1 MKFLLI
7 VLFAVG
13 IAQIKPLWADAGVSQ
28 RILVLTQHVEQDT
41 DNPAPRLQRA
51 LAYME
56 NNQPE
61 LAMADIRLAESLGD
75 PVEAAYVHG
84 VLLYRQ
90 QDYKAARPYFDRY
103 LKAYPEQWTALSY
116 RARLLR
122 DIGEER
128 LALIDYEALIRLNDT
143 LDPGYY
149 VAAARLLAGLPER
162 GVDDALS
169 LLDER
174 IAQRGPIS
182 SLQRYAIDLEKQRG
196 DYKAAIARMALLDE
210 KLRATP
216 QWQLEIAELL
226 LLAGR
231 GEEALAYLDVAQ
243 EQLEAA
249 RMTVVNQQL
258 LATAQQLQ
266 KQVSEQAQAAA
277 HPAAD

>member
-1 MKFLLI
+1 MKLLLI
-7 VLFAVG
+7 ALIAVC
-13 IAQIKPLWADAGVSQ
+13 IAPVNPLWADAGVSQ
-28 RILVLTQHVEQDT
+28 RILVLTQQVDR
-41 DNPAPRLQRA
+41 DPGNPAPRLQRA

-61 LAMADIRLAESLGD
+61 LAMADVRLAESLGD
-75 PVEAAYVHG
+75 PVEAAYIHG
-84 VLLYRQ
+84 VLLYQ
-90 QDYKAARPYFDRY
+90 QRDYNAARPYFDRY
-103 LKAYPEQWTALSY
+103 LQAYPEQWTALSY

-122 DIGEER
+122 DIGEKR
-128 LALIDYEALIRLNDT
+128 LALMDYEALIRLNDA

-149 VAAARLLAGLPER
+149 VAAARLMAELPGR

-231 GEEALAYLDVAQ
+231 GDEALAYLDVAQ
-243 EQLEAA
+243 EQIESA
-249 RMTVVNQQL
+249 RMTVVNRQL

-266 KQVSEQAQAAA
+266 ERVSEQLHAATQ
-277 HPAAD
+277 PAAD